1 MKGLRAALLLAASA
15 AILSCC
21 TVEAQTPTYS
31 PGAAYTPTY
40 SPAVDDDDNGGGGGG
55 AGGTI
60 EPTPSNNI
68 LLFSAVPT
76 MSPRPTYNSPDMED
90 REPASWGELR
100 YSLLVT
106 GLHIQRLRSRGFAI
120 LQPLV
125 DVIRRFM
132 REGLRQVQQDSGL
145 DGPGVGDSMVFV
157 IVDSVWDPM
166 TMETDHL
173 SPWDAVNA
181 GDDRRRRLNLQ
192 ALAAPLI
199 VPQPPRADAAP
210 AAFDGAADAAGAR
223 MLQGGAVILDLLT
236 FVPLGGLAVDNGTL
250 ANYADYIL
258 STSDTTAA
266 LDRMLPAVANAAGL
280 GPNALAI
287 GPEGSASASFEE
299 DDPTPPPPAAA
310 PPSTS
315 SIAAAAG
322 GAAGGLLVLLI
333 VVIGALLFL
342 AVQNN
347 KRKQVAVAPSTANGN
362 DMTTVIMTDA
372 NGVPISQGS
381 MKTIIISPAA
391 NGSGGFKGSAPPSS
405 AAVFAGGDAVL
416 AVVDE
421 SAPLKRGAS
430 NGSVAVAVAAA
441 GPQSGGSSS
450 LQVRTMAGD
459 PSPTIEGSG
468 ASFGGRGG
476 PAGAVG
482 GAGAGAAGLAVGS
495 GGRPSMGAASSG
507 GAGGGAGSAGPR
519 SNGAGPSSSGSVA
532 MARSI
537 NLADVTLDPGPPLGV
552 GSYGMVRGGLWRDE
566 PVAVKFLYT
575 DEDAFDAAAV
585 NAFRKEVELQYGLR
599 HKNVVAVYGCIVDE
613 ATKPMPTYAVVM
625 ERLACSAYRR
635 FVGSAAP
642 RASLQMKLRLLIDV
656 ATGLRFL
663 HNDGVLHL
671 DMKPGNIM
679 LTSESGDFTA
689 KVADFGLSAAKQAAS
704 ATSSA
709 SKSVTSGAGGGG
721 VGGTIEYM
729 APELHSLE
737 SPTAAADIYALGII
751 MWEVCAQALPY
762 RDLPNLR
769 NPAVQVPG
777 LVVSGKRPTMEALP
791 ADIPAALKQLMQD
804 CWAGKPEARPTAAA
818 VLSRLQEISAAAAAA
833 AGPASGPGSTG
844 PSSMHVGKPRVFYSH
859 CWANKAVVEAFK
871 ARLDARGI
879 PGWIDTGR
887 MAAGDALYREIA
899 EGIGAAE
906 VFICFLS
913 PEYMKSLNCGKEFR
927 LAGDW
932 RKKMLPVVVADIG
945 PLWPPPGDFAP
956 HLAGT
961 LYLGMKDGVD
971 SLSDEMLDGSL
982 MKLGLIPP
990 ATDPGLASPSV
1001 GPGASL

>member
-1 MKGLRAALLLAASA
+1 MPTFFRVWWLLSAGMANGARVSLILAAGA
-15 AILSCC
+15 AILGCF
-21 TVEAQTPTYS
+21 TVLAQTPTYS

-40 SPAVDDDDNGGGGGG
+40 SPAVDDNDNGGG
-55 AGGTI
+55 GGTI
-60 EPTPSNNI
+60 EPTPSHSI

-100 YSLLVT
+100 YSLRVT

-125 DVIRRFM
+125 DVVRRFM

-145 DGPGVGDSMVFV
+145 DGPGMGDSTVFV
-157 IVDSVWDPM
+157 IVDSVRDPV

-192 ALAAPLI
+192 ALDAPMI
-199 VPQPPRADAAP
+199 VPQSPRANVAP
-210 AAFDGAADAAGAR
+210 GAFDGPADAAGAR

-236 FVPLGGLAVDNGTL
+236 FVPLGSLAVDNGTL

-299 DDPTPPPPAAA
+299 DDPTPPPPDAA

-322 GAAGGLLVLLI
+322 GAAGALLVLVI
-333 VVIGALLFL
+333 VVIAALLFL
-342 AVQNN
+342 AVQN
-347 KRKQVAVAPSTANGN
+347 KRKQVAVAPLSGNGN

-381 MKTIIISPAA
+381 MKTIVISPAA
-391 NGSGGFKGSAPPSS
+391 NGNGGFKGSAPPSS
-405 AAVFAGGDAVL
+405 ASVFAGGDAVL

-450 LQVRTMAGD
+450 LQVRTTAGD
-459 PSPTIEGSG
+459 PSPTIDGGG
-468 ASFGGRGG
+468 ASIGGRGG
-476 PAGAVG
+476 PAGAVS
-482 GAGAGAAGLAVGS
+482 GAGAGAAGFAVGS
-495 GGRPSMGAASSG
+495 GGRPSMGAPSSG

-532 MARSI
+532 MARNI

-575 DEDAFDAAAV
+575 DEDAFDSAAV

-671 DMKPGNIM
+671 DMKPG
-679 LTSESGDFTA
+679 E
-689 KVADFGLSAAKQAAS
+689 
-704 ATSSA
+704 
-709 SKSVTSGAGGGG
+709 
-721 VGGTIEYM
+721 
-729 APELHSLE
+729 
-737 SPTAAADIYALGII
+737 
-751 MWEVCAQALPY
+751 
-762 RDLPNLR
+762 
-769 NPAVQVPG
+769 
-777 LVVSGKRPTMEALP
+777 
-791 ADIPAALKQLMQD
+791 
-804 CWAGKPEARPTAAA
+804 
-818 VLSRLQEISAAAAAA
+818 
-833 AGPASGPGSTG
+833 
-844 PSSMHVGKPRVFYSH
+844 
-859 CWANKAVVEAFK
+859 
-871 ARLDARGI
+871 
-879 PGWIDTGR
+879 
-887 MAAGDALYREIA
+887 
-899 EGIGAAE
+899 
-906 VFICFLS
+906 
-913 PEYMKSLNCGKEFR
+913 
-927 LAGDW
+927 
-932 RKKMLPVVVADIG
+932 
-945 PLWPPPGDFAP
+945 
-956 HLAGT
+956 
-961 LYLGMKDGVD
+961 
-971 SLSDEMLDGSL
+971 
-982 MKLGLIPP
+982 
-990 ATDPGLASPSV
+990 
-1001 GPGASL
+1001 